1 MEVEAGEPSRQGRRS
16 TSGASREVR
25 AVEGVEP
32 VAPRRSAPAPD
43 RHNAEPAFRPGEA
56 VVHPLFGTGTVI
68 ESRVTGDDE
77 EVTVAFEGRGI
88 KRLMA
93 SYAKLAKP

>member
-1 MEVEAGEPSRQGRRS
+1 M
-16 TSGASREVR
+16 
-25 AVEGVEP
+25 
-32 VAPRRSAPAPD
+32 
-43 RHNAEPAFRPGEA
+43 
-56 VVHPLFGTGTVI
+56 HPLFGTGTVI